1 MSSQYK
7 SGAAKRK
14 EQQRKENEAKR
25 GRKTLFDF
33 GWTSDTQQSKQIKLP
48 SEDSQS
54 ENIFPLPSCAA
65 SETSIELELDS
76 DNSEEYSTSSK
87 TDKGTQN
94 PSEEEGN

>member
-14 EQQRKENEAKR
+14 ERQIKENEAKR
-25 GRKTLFDF
+25 GRRTLFDF
-33 GWTSDTQQSKQIKLP
+33 GWISDTQKSKQIKLP
-48 SEDSQS
+48 SKDSKS
-54 ENIFPLPSCAA
+54 ENIFPHPSCAT

-87 TDKGTQN
+87 TDEGTHMQVKRKAT
-94 PSEEEGN
+94 